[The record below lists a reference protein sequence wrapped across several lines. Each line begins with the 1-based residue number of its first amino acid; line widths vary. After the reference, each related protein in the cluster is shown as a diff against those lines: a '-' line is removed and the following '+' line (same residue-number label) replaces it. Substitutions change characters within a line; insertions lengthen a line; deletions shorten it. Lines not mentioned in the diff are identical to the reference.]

1 MPKFCIKKLP
11 TGERVHKR
19 YHYHD
24 RRCAPCWHVKED
36 DDHIFQC
43 MKRSSLR
50 KKVLKQINLILE
62 NTVDPRLCD
71 IMKEGIMVYF
81 NGEAISA
88 NMLRIGGQPGM
99 KRYNL
104 LIDEQVVIRWYNLL
118 RGKFSKQWK
127 IQQKAYYM

>member
-1 MPKFCIKKLP
+1 
-11 TGERVHKR
+11 
-19 YHYHD
+19 
-24 RRCAPCWHVKED
+24 
-36 DDHIFQC
+36 

-127 IQQKAYYM
+127 IQQKAYYMN

>member
-1 MPKFCIKKLP
+1 
-11 TGERVHKR
+11 
-19 YHYHD
+19 
-24 RRCAPCWHVKED
+24 
-36 DDHIFQC
+36 

-88 NMLRIGGQPGM
+88 NMLRIRGQPGM
-99 KRYNL
+99 ER
-104 LIDEQVVIRWYNLL
+104 
-118 RGKFSKQWK
+118 
-127 IQQKAYYM
+127 